1 MSLKTEILQVLMF
14 IPFLKL
20 LVAENDSGEIAR
32 IEKILKE
39 NNIMYRVQSV
49 SSRGTVG
56 RFFDS
61 SSFKSYNVG
70 FNRVGYEL
78 NVNYMVYVWKKDLTR
93 AKALI
98 D

>member
-39 NNIMYRVQSV
+39 NNIMYRIKSV
-49 SSRGTVG
+49 SSRGTIG
-56 RFFDS
+56 RFHDS
-61 SSFKSYNVG
+61 SAFKNYNVSY
-70 FNRVGYEL
+70 NRVGYHL
-78 NVNYMVYVWKKDLTR
+78 GINFLIYVRKKDLER
-93 AKALI
+93 ARELI
-98 D
+98 K